1 MDYLMRDEAILNP
14 EQWTELD
21 AVVVKTAKTVLT
33 GRKFLDIY
41 GPLGAGTE
49 AIATDALP
57 TPTVS
62 EDFYGEGENAAG
74 LGTRKVQQIP
84 LLYSDFTLSWRELE
98 SAAQAGRPISFSR
111 AAASAALTATAED
124 KLIYLGNPKAGYD
137 GLTTAK
143 GVEHVKISDW
153 TKGDTAFTDVANGLA
168 KLIANH
174 AYGTYTLVV
183 SPDLF
188 AAMQK
193 LEPGTGVLVA
203 ERVKNLLDGGQVIVT
218 PVLPQKTAILLAA
231 ATQNMD
237 LVIGQDMITGYLE
250 SSKLNHDFRVFE
262 TVMPRIKYPKSIIVF
277 EP

>member
-1 MDYLMRDEAILNP
+1 MRDGAILSP

-98 SAAQAGRPISFSR
+98 SASQAGRPISFSR

-153 TKGDTAFTDVANGLA
+153 TKGDTAFTEVANGLA
-168 KLIANH
+168 KLLSNN
-174 AYGTYTLVV
+174 AYGTYTLIV

-203 ERVKNLLDGGQVIVT
+203 ERVKNLLAGGQVIVT

-237 LVIGQDMITGYLE
+237 LVIGQDMITGYLG
-250 SSKLNHDFRVFE
+250 SNKLNHDFRVFE
-262 TVMPRIKYPKSIIVF
+262 TVMPRVKNPKAIIVF

>member
-1 MDYLMRDEAILNP
+1 MDFLMRDGAILNP

-98 SAAQAGRPISFSR
+98 SASQAGRPISFSR

-124 KLIYLGNPKAGYD
+124 KLILPWQSES
-137 GLTTAK
+137 GL
-143 GVEHVKISDW
+143 
-153 TKGDTAFTDVANGLA
+153 
-168 KLIANH
+168 
-174 AYGTYTLVV
+174 
-183 SPDLF
+183 
-188 AAMQK
+188 
-193 LEPGTGVLVA
+193 
-203 ERVKNLLDGGQVIVT
+203 
-218 PVLPQKTAILLAA
+218 
-231 ATQNMD
+231 
-237 LVIGQDMITGYLE
+237 
-250 SSKLNHDFRVFE
+250 
-262 TVMPRIKYPKSIIVF
+262 
-277 EP
+277 

>member
-1 MDYLMRDEAILNP
+1 MDFLMRDGAILNP

-98 SAAQAGRPISFSR
+98 SASQRLR
-111 AAASAALTATAED
+111 
-124 KLIYLGNPKAGYD
+124 
-137 GLTTAK
+137 
-143 GVEHVKISDW
+143 KIS
-153 TKGDTAFTDVANGLA
+153 
-168 KLIANH
+168 
-174 AYGTYTLVV
+174 
-183 SPDLF
+183 
-188 AAMQK
+188 
-193 LEPGTGVLVA
+193 
-203 ERVKNLLDGGQVIVT
+203 
-218 PVLPQKTAILLAA
+218 
-231 ATQNMD
+231 
-237 LVIGQDMITGYLE
+237 
-250 SSKLNHDFRVFE
+250 
-262 TVMPRIKYPKSIIVF
+262 
-277 EP
+277 

>member
-1 MDYLMRDEAILNP
+1 MYRVR
-14 EQWTELD
+14 QHS
-21 AVVVKTAKTVLT
+21 
-33 GRKFLDIY
+33 R
-41 GPLGAGTE
+41 
-49 AIATDALP
+49 
-57 TPTVS
+57 
-62 EDFYGEGENAAG
+62 
-74 LGTRKVQQIP
+74 

-98 SAAQAGRPISFSR
+98 SASQAGRPISFSR

-153 TKGDTAFTDVANGLA
+153 TKGDTAFTEVANGLA
-168 KLIANH
+168 KLLSNH
-174 AYGTYTLVV
+174 AYGTYTLIV

-203 ERVKNLLDGGQVIVT
+203 ERVKNLLAGGQVIVT

-237 LVIGQDMITGYLE
+237 LVIGQDMITGYLG
-250 SSKLNHDFRVFE
+250 SNKLNHDFRVFE
-262 TVMPRIKYPKSIIVF
+262 TVMPRVKNPKAIIVF

>member
-1 MDYLMRDEAILNP
+1 MDFLMRDGAILNP

-49 AIATDALP
+49 AIATDA

-98 SAAQAGRPISFSR
+98 SASQAGRPISFSR

-153 TKGDTAFTDVANGLA
+153 TKGDTAFTEVANGLA
-168 KLIANH
+168 KLLSNH
-174 AYGTYTLVV
+174 AYGTYTLIV

-203 ERVKNLLDGGQVIVT
+203 ERVKNLLAGGQVIVT

-237 LVIGQDMITGYLE
+237 LVIGQDMITGYLG
-250 SSKLNHDFRVFE
+250 SNKLNHDFRVFE
-262 TVMPRIKYPKSIIVF
+262 TVMPRVKNPKAIIVF

>member
-1 MDYLMRDEAILNP
+1 MDFLMRDGAILNP

-98 SAAQAGRPISFSR
+98 SASQAGRPISFSR
-111 AAASAALTATAED
+111 SAALTATAED

-153 TKGDTAFTDVANGLA
+153 TKGDTAFTEVANGLA
-168 KLIANH
+168 KLLSNH
-174 AYGTYTLVV
+174 AYGTYTLIV

-203 ERVKNLLDGGQVIVT
+203 ERVKNLLAGGQVIVT

-237 LVIGQDMITGYLE
+237 LVIGQDMITGYLG
-250 SSKLNHDFRVFE
+250 SNKLNHDFRVFE
-262 TVMPRIKYPKSIIVF
+262 TVMPRVKNPKAIIVF

>member
-1 MDYLMRDEAILNP
+1 MRDGAILNP

-98 SAAQAGRPISFSR
+98 SASQAGRPISFSR

-153 TKGDTAFTDVANGLA
+153 TKGDTAFTEVANGLA
-168 KLIANH
+168 KLLSNH
-174 AYGTYTLVV
+174 AYGSTYTLIV

-203 ERVKNLLDGGQVIVT
+203 ERVKNLLAGGQVIVT

-237 LVIGQDMITGYLE
+237 LVIGQDMITGYLG
-250 SSKLNHDFRVFE
+250 SNKLNHDFRVFE
-262 TVMPRIKYPKSIIVF
+262 TVMPRVKNPKAIIVF

>member
-1 MDYLMRDEAILNP
+1 MRDGAILNP

-84 LLYSDFTLSWRELE
+84 LLYSDFTLSWREFE
-98 SAAQAGRPISFSR
+98 SASQAGRPISFSR

-153 TKGDTAFTDVANGLA
+153 TKGDTAFTEVANGLA
-168 KLIANH
+168 KLLSNH
-174 AYGTYTLVV
+174 AYGTYTLIV

-203 ERVKNLLDGGQVIVT
+203 ERVKNLLAGGQVIVT

-237 LVIGQDMITGYLE
+237 LVIGQDMITGYLG
-250 SSKLNHDFRVFE
+250 SNKLNHDFRVFE
-262 TVMPRIKYPKSIIVF
+262 TVMPRVKNPKAIIVF